1 MKYLLDINVLLA
13 AAWANHPHFA
23 AADAW
28 LKGKA
33 VVVCPLVELG
43 FLRISANRRAIGA
56 PMKDARK
63 ALENLLTATR
73 ATRIPDDLPA
83 LESRAEHAE
92 QVTDHYLAALAQAPW
107 LQVGNTGRRHQAFGR
122 RTDRSTTGHRLIC
135 RTKRMSN
142 LGRSSAAA
150 CKATSFGT
158 ARRSTMP
165 ASART

>member
-92 QVTDHYLAALAQAPW
+92 QVTDHYLAALAQ
-107 LQVGNTGRRHQAFGR
+107 RHGCKLATLDGGIRHSAVELIGQRQAA
-122 RTDRSTTGHRLIC
+122 D
-135 RTKRMSN
+135 
-142 LGRSSAAA
+142 
-150 CKATSFGT
+150 
-158 ARRSTMP
+158 
-165 ASART
+165 